1 MHPLEALLAE
11 REWLLADGAMGT
23 NLFALGLAGGASGER
38 WNLDEPA
45 RVESVHRDM
54 VAAGA
59 DIILTNTFGANR
71 HRLALHGLGDRAIEV
86 NESGAAI
93 ARRVADATDRPVVVA
108 GSVGPT
114 GDVLQPLGERT
125 LAEAFDA
132 FAEQAEGLRRGGVDV
147 AWIET
152 MYAENELD
160 AAVRAVREAGLT
172 FLATMTFDTGGRTMM
187 GIRPQD
193 MPALEPCRAHGPFG
207 IGANCGVGPAQ
218 LLDSILGLR
227 AAARPEAV
235 LVAKSNCGL
244 PVLGDDMRVRYDGTP
259 EIMADYACLARD
271 AGARIIGG
279 CCGTTALHLA
289 AMRDALERRPRGE
302 TPSHALVETR
312 LGPLKVTL
320 DTEEAVARAKEDG
333 EPRERRRHRRRRL

>member
-11 REWLLADGAMGT
+11 RDWVLADGAMGT

-38 WNLDEPA
+38 WNLDEPT

-71 HRLALHGLGDRAIEV
+71 YRLALHGLGDRAIEV

-93 ARRVADATDRPVVVA
+93 ARRVADETDRPVVVA
-108 GSVGPT
+108 GSMGPT
-114 GDVLQPLGERT
+114 GDVLEPLGERT

-160 AAVRAVREAGLT
+160 EGPGRRAR
-172 FLATMTFDTGGRTMM
+172 
-187 GIRPQD
+187 
-193 MPALEPCRAHGPFG
+193 
-207 IGANCGVGPAQ
+207 
-218 LLDSILGLR
+218 
-227 AAARPEAV
+227 
-235 LVAKSNCGL
+235 
-244 PVLGDDMRVRYDGTP
+244 RVRQHQRR
-259 EIMADYACLARD
+259 RD
-271 AGARIIGG
+271 A
-279 CCGTTALHLA
+279 
-289 AMRDALERRPRGE
+289 
-302 TPSHALVETR
+302 V
-312 LGPLKVTL
+312 
-320 DTEEAVARAKEDG
+320 
-333 EPRERRRHRRRRL
+333 RRHRCRRGAGSHAGAARCLGTHAR

>member
-1 MHPLEALLAE
+1 MHPLKALLAE
-11 REWLLADGAMGT
+11 RDWVLADGAMGT
-23 NLFALGLAGGASGER
+23 NLFTLGLTGGASGER

-45 RVESVHRDM
+45 RVASVHQDM

-71 HRLALHGLGDRAIEV
+71 YRLALHGLGERAIEV
-86 NESGAAI
+86 NECGAAI
-93 ARRVADATDRPVVVA
+93 ARRVADSMDRTVVVA
-108 GSVGPT
+108 GSMGPT
-114 GDVLQPLGERT
+114 GDVLVPLGERT
-125 LAEAFDA
+125 LGEAVDA

-152 MYAENELD
+152 MYAENELE
-160 AAVRAVREAGLT
+160 AAVRAVKEVGLP
-172 FLATMTFDTGGRTMM
+172 FLVTMTFDTAGRTMM

-193 MPALEPCRAHGPFG
+193 VPGLAPCRAHGPLG

-227 AAARPEAV
+227 ATAERETII
-235 LVAKSNCGL
+235 VAKSNCGL
-244 PVLGDDMRVRYDGTP
+244 PEMGDDMQVRYDGTP
-259 EIMADYACLARD
+259 EIMADYACMARD

-279 CCGTTALHLA
+279 CCGTTASHLA
-289 AMRDALERRPRGE
+289 AMRDALQRRPPAE
-302 TPSHALVETR
+302 APDHVAIETR

-320 DTEEAVARAKEDG
+320 EIAEAIARVKEDG
-333 EPRERRRHRRRRL
+333 PTRARRRRRRT